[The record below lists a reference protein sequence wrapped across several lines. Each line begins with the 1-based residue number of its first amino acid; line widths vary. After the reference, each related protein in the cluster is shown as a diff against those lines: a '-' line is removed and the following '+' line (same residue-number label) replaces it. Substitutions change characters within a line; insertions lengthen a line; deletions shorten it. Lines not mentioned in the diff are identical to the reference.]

1 MHTNASSATTHTE
14 VRKFVVTESVVSGAG
29 LSEAAMPRPSRWL
42 IDQRSEIR
50 DSPSTKA
57 RSIRDQRSPSHN
69 SLIDQAFVL
78 GDSLISERSGLCT
91 WGISDL

>member
-42 IDQRSEIR
+42 IDQGSEIR

-57 RSIRDQRSPSHN
+57 RSIRDQRSEIP
-69 SLIDQAFVL
+69 LAQLPD
-78 GDSLISERSGLCT
+78 RSGLCA
-91 WGISDL
+91 WELSDL